1 MGTQTARPEREF
13 AMVGLVILVVEDEVL
28 LRLNAISLLEDAG
41 YVVVEAANADEAILI
56 LEARADIRIV
66 FTDINMPGSMDG
78 LKLVEAIRHR
88 WPPVLLI
95 VTSGKNALRD
105 SDLSEGGRF
114 VPKPYT
120 SEQVLSVI
128 EGLAA

>member
-1 MGTQTARPEREF
+1 MGTQAARPEREF

-41 YVVVEAANADEAILI
+41 YVVVEAANADEAILV

-78 LKLVEAIRHR
+78 LKLVEAVRLR

-105 SDLSEGGRF
+105 SDLPEGGRF

-128 EGLAA
+128 ERLGA

>member
-1 MGTQTARPEREF
+1 
-13 AMVGLVILVVEDEVL
+13 MVGLVILVVEDEVL

-95 VTSGKNALRD
+95 VISGKNAPRD
-105 SDLSEGGRF
+105 SDLPVGGRF

-128 EGLAA
+128 EGLVA